1 MFFTP
6 VNLFISDF
14 ILTYFYYKLNCR
26 VKDVDQSMK
35 SSSALDVEN
44 LHGIPTISNLSD
56 VYSNEKFGHDL
67 LQFIG
72 MFNPCSGLVVL
83 YFIAGKNIPKV
94 HNAISAKA

>member
-1 MFFTP
+1 
-6 VNLFISDF
+6 
-14 ILTYFYYKLNCR
+14 
-26 VKDVDQSMK
+26 MK

-72 MFNPCSGLVVL
+72 MFNLCTDLVL
-83 YFIAGKNIPKV
+83 LSFIAGKNISKV
-94 HNAISAKA
+94 HKC